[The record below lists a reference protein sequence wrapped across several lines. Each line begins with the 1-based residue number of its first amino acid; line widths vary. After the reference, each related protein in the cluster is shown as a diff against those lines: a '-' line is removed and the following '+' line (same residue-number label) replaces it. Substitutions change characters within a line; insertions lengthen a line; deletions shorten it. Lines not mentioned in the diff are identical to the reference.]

1 MSHKLQLRFAGVA
14 LAALW
19 LLAGCGQ
26 SQAEGAQAPAAP
38 SVDVAQVLEESITE
52 WDEFTGR
59 LQAPEQV
66 LLIPRVSGYL
76 QGVRFR
82 EGALVKQGEVLFQI
96 ESAPFEAEVARLKAE
111 LASAESAEVLARND
125 YARAEQLF
133 ASKAVSAELLDGRL
147 AQKRQAAANVASVK
161 AALVRAELDLSY
173 TQVKAPISGRVS
185 IANVTAGNYVSA
197 GQTELTRLVSTDN
210 MYAYFDVDEQTYLKY
225 AALSRA
231 RQLQDPRAGGNPVFM
246 SLVNESS
253 FGHQGQIDFVDN
265 SLNAQTGT
273 IRVRASFDNSDGALL
288 PGLFAKVRLAG
299 SKRYQGIL
307 VDDKAIGTD
316 LGSKYVLLLDENN
329 SLVYRQVQ
337 LGEKV
342 AGLRII
348 RSGLTAGDRIV
359 VNGLQRVRPTMQV
372 QPNMVE
378 MAAEEIIENL
388 RRQQAGLFA
397 DSPELAKSSELANSP
412 ELAKSLEH
420 VNSPEL
426 AGSLEPA
433 VNRKTALSP
442 TALNK

>member
-1 MSHKLQLRFAGVA
+1 MSHKNQLRFAGVA
-14 LAALW
+14 FAALW

-26 SQAEGAQAPAAP
+26 SQAEGAHGPAAP
-38 SVDVAQVLEESITE
+38 SVDVAQVLEENITE

-76 QGVRFR
+76 QAVRFR

-96 ESAPFEAEVARLKAE
+96 ESAPFEAEVARLKAD

-147 AQKRQAAANVASVK
+147 AQKRQAAASVASVK
-161 AALVRAELDLSY
+161 AALQRAELDLSY
-173 TQVKAPISGRVS
+173 TQVQAPISGRVS

-225 AALSRA
+225 AALTRA

-246 SLVNESS
+246 SLVNESG
-253 FGHQGQIDFVDN
+253 FDHQGQIDFVDN
-265 SLNAQTGT
+265 SDGT
-273 IRVRASFDNSDGALL
+273 LL

-299 SKRYQGIL
+299 SSRYQGIL

-316 LGSKYVLLLDENN
+316 LGSKFVLLVDEGN

-372 QPNMVE
+372 EPHMVD
-378 MAAEEIIENL
+378 MAGEEVIENL

-397 DSPELAKSSELANSP
+397 DSPELA
-412 ELAKSLEH
+412 
-420 VNSPEL
+420 
-426 AGSLEPA
+426 GSLEPE
-433 VNRKTALSP
+433 VHGKNALSP